1 MLRFYHDINEEGV
14 PMKRIKKDGKKGMTR
29 REFVKSTAAMG
40 VAAAVGGIGF
50 PAVLRGAEPKEILIG
65 HIHPLSGFLGFDG
78 QELKK
83 GLMLAVQEINDAGG
97 IKSLGGAKLKL
108 LDADSEGKPEL
119 AVSAVERFNRE
130 GVVAVMGAY
139 QSAVTIVASQQAE
152 RLQVPFVVTVAV
164 ADEVTSRGFKYTFR
178 VQPSAEQMASQT
190 VKYISEIAK
199 AKGETVKTIAYL
211 HDDTA
216 FGASLSGHVVNYAPK
231 YGMEV
236 IANVPYSPR
245 AADVSTEVGKIKAA
259 GADVVM
265 DTGYFGDGVR
275 VLKTMRD
282 MKVKSKGIIGC
293 GNGAFTHPKFVVELG
308 DMTEYV
314 MDGNYR
320 ANPRSPLAQKAFAHY
335 KQVYGTEMGPSTVFA
350 YQPVYVLAD
359 ALERA
364 KSTKHEAVR
373 DALAKTNLKNHILPQ
388 GPIVFGP
395 DGQNKNAQAAMMQIL
410 GGKILVVWPDEYSE
424 AKVVF
429 PQPA

>member
-1 MLRFYHDINEEGV
+1 
-14 PMKRIKKDGKKGMTR
+14 MKREKKGVTR
-29 REFVKSTAAMG
+29 REFMKSTAVAG
-40 VAAAVGGIGF
+40 AAAALGTIGF
-50 PAVLRGAEPKEILIG
+50 PNVLRGADPKEILIG
-65 HIHPLSGFLGFDG
+65 HIHPLSGALGFDG

-83 GLMLAVQEINDAGG
+83 GMILAVKEINEAGG

-164 ADEVTSRGFKYTFR
+164 ADEVTARGFKYTFR

-199 AKGETVKTIAYL
+199 ASGQTVKTIAYL

-216 FGASLSGHVVNYAPK
+216 FGVSLSGHVKKHAPA

-236 IANVPYSPR
+236 IVAVPYSPK

-282 MKVKSKGIIGC
+282 MKLKSKGIIGC
-293 GNGAFTHPKFVVELG
+293 GNGAFTHPKFVEELG
-308 DMTEYV
+308 PMTEYV

-320 ANPRSPLAQKAFAHY
+320 ADPKSPLTKKAFENY
-335 KQVYGTEMGPSTVFA
+335 KAAYGTDMGPSTVFA

-364 KSTKHEAVR
+364 KSTNREAIR
-373 DALAKTNLKNHILPQ
+373 EALAKTDMTNHILPQ
-388 GPIVFGP
+388 GPIQFGP

-410 GGKILVVWPDEYSE
+410 GGKIVVVWPEKYAE
-424 AKVVF
+424 AKYVF
-429 PQPA
+429 PHPA

>member
-1 MLRFYHDINEEGV
+1 
-14 PMKRIKKDGKKGMTR
+14 MTR
-29 REFVKSTAAMG
+29 REFMKSTAVAG
-40 VAAAVGGIGF
+40 VAAAAGTIGF
-50 PAVLRGAEPKEILIG
+50 PNVLRGADPKEILIG
-65 HIHPLSGFLGFDG
+65 HIHPLSGALGFDG

-83 GLMLAVQEINDAGG
+83 GMMLAVKEINDAGG

-139 QSAVTIVASQQAE
+139 QSAVTLVATQQAE
-152 RLQVPFVVTVAV
+152 KLQIPYVVTVAV

-190 VKYISEIAK
+190 VKYVSEIAK
-199 AKGETVKTIAYL
+199 ATGQTVKTIAYL

-216 FGASLSGHVVNYAPK
+216 FGTSLAGHVKKYAPN

-236 IANVPYSPR
+236 IVDVAYSPR

-282 MKVKSKGIIGC
+282 VRIKSKGIIGC
-293 GNGAFTHPKFVVELG
+293 GNGAFSHPKFVEELG
-308 DMTEYV
+308 KLTENV
-314 MDGNYR
+314 MDGNYC
-320 ANPRSPLAQKAFAHY
+320 ANPRSPLTKKAFANY
-335 KQVYGTEMGPSTVFA
+335 KAAYGTEMGPSTVFS

-364 KSTKHEAVR
+364 KSTDREAVR
-373 DALAKTNLKNHILPQ
+373 EALSKTNLAEHILPQ

-410 GGKILVVWPDEYSE
+410 GGKIVTVWPE
-424 AKVVF
+424 AYAEGKCIC

>member
-1 MLRFYHDINEEGV
+1 
-14 PMKRIKKDGKKGMTR
+14 MKREKKGMTR
-29 REFVKSTAAMG
+29 REFMKSTAVVG
-40 VAAAVGGIGF
+40 VAAAAGTIGF
-50 PAVLRGAEPKEILIG
+50 PNVLRGADPKEILIG
-65 HIHPLSGFLGFDG
+65 HIHPLSGALGFDG

-83 GLMLAVQEINDAGG
+83 GMMLAVKEINDAGG

-139 QSAVTIVASQQAE
+139 QSAVTLVATQQAE
-152 RLQVPFVVTVAV
+152 KLQIPYVVTVAV

-190 VKYISEIAK
+190 VKYVSEIAK
-199 AKGETVKTIAYL
+199 ATGQTVKTIAYL

-216 FGASLSGHVVNYAPK
+216 FGTSLAGHVKKYAPN

-236 IANVPYSPR
+236 IVDVAYSPR

-282 MKVKSKGIIGC
+282 VRIKSKGIIGC
-293 GNGAFTHPKFVVELG
+293 GNGAFSHPKFVEELG
-308 DMTEYV
+308 KLTENV
-314 MDGNYR
+314 MDGNYC
-320 ANPRSPLAQKAFAHY
+320 ANPRSPLTKKAFANY
-335 KQVYGTEMGPSTVFA
+335 KAAYGTEMGPSTVFS

-364 KSTKHEAVR
+364 KSTDREAVR
-373 DALAKTNLKNHILPQ
+373 EALSKTNLAEHILPQ

-395 DGQNKNAQAAMMQIL
+395 DGQNKNAQAAMYI
-410 GGKILVVWPDEYSE
+410 
-424 AKVVF
+424 F

>member
-1 MLRFYHDINEEGV
+1 
-14 PMKRIKKDGKKGMTR
+14 MKQEKKGMTR
-29 REFVKSTAAMG
+29 RDFMKSTAVAG
-40 VAAAVGGIGF
+40 VAAAAGTIGF
-50 PAVLRGAEPKEILIG
+50 PNVVRGAEPKEILVG
-65 HIHPLSGFLGFDG
+65 HIHPLSGALGFDG

-83 GLMLAVQEINDAGG
+83 GMMLAVKEINDAGG
-97 IKSLGGAKLKL
+97 IKSMDGAKLKL
-108 LDADSEGKPEL
+108 VDADSEGKPEL
-119 AVSAVERFNRE
+119 AVSAVERFSRE

-139 QSAVTIVASQQAE
+139 QSAVTLVATQQAE
-152 RLQVPFVVTVAV
+152 KLQVPFVVTVAV

-199 AKGETVKTIAYL
+199 ATNQAVKTIAYL

-216 FGASLSGHVVNYAPK
+216 FGTSLAGHVKKYAAS

-236 IANVPYSPR
+236 IVDVPYSPR

-275 VLKTMRD
+275 VFKTMRD
-282 MKVKSKGIIGC
+282 VKLKSKGIIGC
-293 GNGAFTHPKFVVELG
+293 GNGAFSHPKFVEELG
-308 DMTEYV
+308 ALTENV
-314 MDGNYR
+314 MDGNYC
-320 ANPRSPLAQKAFAHY
+320 ANPRSPLTKKAFANY
-335 KQVYGTEMGPSTVFA
+335 KAAYGADMGPSTVFS

-364 KSTKHEAVR
+364 KSTNREAVR
-373 DALAKTNLKNHILPQ
+373 EALSKTDLKDHILPQ

-410 GGKILVVWPDEYSE
+410 GGKIVTVWPE
-424 AKVVF
+424 AYADAKYVF

>member
-1 MLRFYHDINEEGV
+1 
-14 PMKRIKKDGKKGMTR
+14 MKREKKGMTR
-29 REFVKSTAAMG
+29 REFMKSTAVAG
-40 VAAAVGGIGF
+40 VAAAAGTIGF
-50 PAVLRGAEPKEILIG
+50 PNVLRGADPKEILIG
-65 HIHPLSGFLGFDG
+65 HIHPLSGALGFDG

-83 GLMLAVQEINDAGG
+83 GMMLAVKEINDAGG

-139 QSAVTIVASQQAE
+139 QSAVTLVATQQAE
-152 RLQVPFVVTVAV
+152 KLQIPYVVTVAV

-190 VKYISEIAK
+190 VKYVSEIAK
-199 AKGETVKTIAYL
+199 ATGQTVKTIAYL

-216 FGASLSGHVVNYAPK
+216 FGTSLAGHVKKYAPN

-236 IANVPYSPR
+236 IVDVAYSPR

-282 MKVKSKGIIGC
+282 VRIKSKGIIGC
-293 GNGAFTHPKFVVELG
+293 GNGAFSHPKFVEELG
-308 DMTEYV
+308 KLTENV
-314 MDGNYR
+314 MDGNYC
-320 ANPRSPLAQKAFAHY
+320 ANPRSPLTKKAFANY
-335 KQVYGTEMGPSTVFA
+335 KAAYGTEMGPSTVFS

-364 KSTKHEAVR
+364 KSTDREAVR
-373 DALAKTNLKNHILPQ
+373 EALSKTNLAEHILPQ

-410 GGKILVVWPDEYSE
+410 GGKIVTVWPE
-424 AKVVF
+424 AYAEGKCIF

>member
-1 MLRFYHDINEEGV
+1 
-14 PMKRIKKDGKKGMTR
+14 MKREKKGMTR
-29 REFVKSTAAMG
+29 REFMKSTAVAG
-40 VAAAVGGIGF
+40 VAAAAGTIGF
-50 PAVLRGAEPKEILIG
+50 PNVLRGADPKEILIG
-65 HIHPLSGFLGFDG
+65 HIHPLSGALGFDG

-83 GLMLAVQEINDAGG
+83 GMMLAVKEINDAGG

-139 QSAVTIVASQQAE
+139 QSAVTLVATQQAE
-152 RLQVPFVVTVAV
+152 KLQIPYVVTVAV

-190 VKYISEIAK
+190 VKYVSEIAK
-199 AKGETVKTIAYL
+199 ATGQTVKTIAYL

-216 FGASLSGHVVNYAPK
+216 FGTSLAGHVKKYAPN

-236 IANVPYSPR
+236 IVDVAYSPR

-282 MKVKSKGIIGC
+282 VRIKSKGIIGC
-293 GNGAFTHPKFVVELG
+293 GNGAFSHPKFVEELG
-308 DMTEYV
+308 KLTENV
-314 MDGNYR
+314 MDGNYC
-320 ANPRSPLAQKAFAHY
+320 ANPRSPLTKKAFANY
-335 KQVYGTEMGPSTVFA
+335 KAAYGTEMGPSTVFS

-364 KSTKHEAVR
+364 KSTDREAVR
-373 DALAKTNLKNHILPQ
+373 EALSKTNLAEHILPQ

-410 GGKILVVWPDEYSE
+410 DGKIVTVWPE
-424 AKVVF
+424 AYAEGKCIF

>member
-1 MLRFYHDINEEGV
+1 
-14 PMKRIKKDGKKGMTR
+14 MKRERKGMTR
-29 REFVKSTAAMG
+29 REFMKSTAVAG
-40 VAAAVGGIGF
+40 VAAAVGTVGF
-50 PAVLRGAEPKEILIG
+50 PNVLRGADPKEILIG
-65 HIHPLSGFLGFDG
+65 HIHPLSGALGFDG

-83 GLMLAVQEINDAGG
+83 GMMLAVKEINDAGG

-119 AVSAVERFNRE
+119 AVSAVERFSRE

-139 QSAVTIVASQQAE
+139 QSAVTLVATQQAE
-152 RLQVPFVVTVAV
+152 KLQVPFVVTVAV
-164 ADEVTSRGFKYTFR
+164 ADEVTARGFKYTFR
-178 VQPSAEQMASQT
+178 VQPNAEQMASQT
-190 VKYISEIAK
+190 VKYVSEIAK
-199 AKGETVKTIAYL
+199 ATGQSVKTIAYL

-216 FGASLSGHVVNYAPK
+216 FGTSLSGHVKKYAPN

-236 IANVPYSPR
+236 IADVPYSPR

-282 MKVKSKGIIGC
+282 VKLKSKGIIGC
-293 GNGAFTHPKFVVELG
+293 GNGAFSHPKFVVELG
-308 DMTEYV
+308 ALTENV
-314 MDGNYR
+314 MDGNYC
-320 ANPRSPLAQKAFAHY
+320 ANPRSPLTKKAFAHY
-335 KQVYGTEMGPSTVFA
+335 QAEYGTPMGPSTVFA

-364 KSTKHEAVR
+364 KSTKPEAVR
-373 DALAKTNLKNHILPQ
+373 EALSKTNMRNHILPQ

-410 GGKILVVWPDEYSE
+410 GGKIMTVWPDAYAEGKY
-424 AKVVF
+424 VF

>member
-1 MLRFYHDINEEGV
+1 
-14 PMKRIKKDGKKGMTR
+14 MKREKKGMTR
-29 REFVKSTAAMG
+29 REFMKSTAVAG
-40 VAAAVGGIGF
+40 VAAAAGTIGF
-50 PAVLRGAEPKEILIG
+50 PNVLRGADPKEILIG
-65 HIHPLSGFLGFDG
+65 HIHPLSGALGFDG

-83 GLMLAVQEINDAGG
+83 GMMLAVKEINDAGG

-139 QSAVTIVASQQAE
+139 QSAVTLVATQQAE
-152 RLQVPFVVTVAV
+152 KLQIPYVVTVAV

-190 VKYISEIAK
+190 VKYVSEIAK
-199 AKGETVKTIAYL
+199 ATGQTVKTIAYL

-216 FGASLSGHVVNYAPK
+216 FGTSLAGHVKKYAPN

-236 IANVPYSPR
+236 IVDVAYSPR

-282 MKVKSKGIIGC
+282 VRIKSKGIIGC
-293 GNGAFTHPKFVVELG
+293 GNGAFSHPKFVEELG
-308 DMTEYV
+308 KLTENV
-314 MDGNYR
+314 MDGNYC
-320 ANPRSPLAQKAFAHY
+320 ANPRSPLTKKAFANY
-335 KQVYGTEMGPSTVFA
+335 KAAYGTEMGPSTVFS

-364 KSTKHEAVR
+364 KSTDREAVR
-373 DALAKTNLKNHILPQ
+373 EALSKTNLAEHILPQ

-410 GGKILVVWPDEYSE
+410 GGKIVTVWPETYAE
-424 AKVVF
+424 GKYIF
-429 PQPA
+429 PEPA

>member
-1 MLRFYHDINEEGV
+1 
-14 PMKRIKKDGKKGMTR
+14 MKRDKKGLTR
-29 REFVKSTAAMG
+29 REFMKSTAVAG
-40 VAAAVGGIGF
+40 VGAAVGTIGF
-50 PAVLRGAEPKEILIG
+50 PNVLRGAGPKEILIG
-65 HIHPLSGFLGFDG
+65 HIHPLSGALGFDG

-83 GLMLAVQEINDAGG
+83 GLMLAVKEINDAGG
-97 IKSLGGAKLKL
+97 IKSMGGAKLKL

-119 AVSAVERFNRE
+119 AVSAVERFSRE

-139 QSAVTIVASQQAE
+139 QSAVTLVATQQAE
-152 RLQVPFVVTVAV
+152 KLQVPFVVTVAV
-164 ADEVTSRGFKYTFR
+164 ADEVTARGFKYTFR

-190 VKYISEIAK
+190 VKYISQIAK
-199 AKGETVKTIAYL
+199 ATGQSVKTIAYL

-216 FGASLSGHVVNYAPK
+216 FGASLSGHVKKYAPN

-236 IANVPYSPR
+236 IADVPYSPR

-282 MKVKSKGIIGC
+282 VKLQSKGIIGC
-293 GNGAFTHPKFVVELG
+293 GNGAFSHPKFVVELG
-308 DMTEYV
+308 ALTENV
-314 MDGNYR
+314 MDGNYC
-320 ANPRSPLAQKAFAHY
+320 ANPRSPITKKAFAHY
-335 KQVYGTEMGPSTVFA
+335 QAEYGTPMGPSTVFA

-364 KSTKHEAVR
+364 KSTKPEAVR
-373 DALAKTNLKNHILPQ
+373 EALSKTNMSNHILPQ

-410 GGKILVVWPDEYSE
+410 GGKIMTVWPEAYAE
-424 AKVVF
+424 AKYVF

>member
-1 MLRFYHDINEEGV
+1 
-14 PMKRIKKDGKKGMTR
+14 MKRQKKGMTR
-29 REFVKSTAAMG
+29 REFMKSTAVVG
-40 VAAAVGGIGF
+40 VAAAAGTIGF
-50 PAVLRGAEPKEILIG
+50 PNVLRGADPKEILIG
-65 HIHPLSGFLGFDG
+65 HIHPLSGALGFDG

-83 GLMLAVQEINDAGG
+83 GMMLAVKEINDAGG
-97 IKSLGGAKLKL
+97 IKSMGGAKLKL

-139 QSAVTIVASQQAE
+139 QSAVTLVAAQQAE
-152 RLQVPFVVTVAV
+152 KLQVPFVVTVAV
-164 ADEVTSRGFKYTFR
+164 ADEVTARGFKYTFR

-190 VKYISEIAK
+190 VKYVSEIAK
-199 AKGETVKTIAYL
+199 ATGQTVKTIAYL

-216 FGASLSGHVVNYAPK
+216 FGASLSGHVKKYAPN

-236 IANVPYSPR
+236 IADVPYSPR
-245 AADVSTEVGKIKAA
+245 AADVATEVGKIKAA

-282 MKVKSKGIIGC
+282 VKLKSKGIIGC
-293 GNGAFTHPKFVVELG
+293 GNGAFSHPKFVEELG
-308 DMTEYV
+308 TLTEYV
-314 MDGNYR
+314 MDGNYC
-320 ANPRSPLAQKAFAHY
+320 ANPKSPFTKKAFANY
-335 KQVYGTEMGPSTVFA
+335 KAAYGAGMGPSTVFS

-364 KSTKHEAVR
+364 KSANRDAVR
-373 DALAKTNLKNHILPQ
+373 EALSKTDLKDHILPQ

-410 GGKILVVWPDEYSE
+410 GGKIVSVWPEAYAE
-424 AKVVF
+424 AKYVF

>member
-1 MLRFYHDINEEGV
+1 
-14 PMKRIKKDGKKGMTR
+14 MKKKGVTR
-29 REFVKSTAAMG
+29 RQFMKSTAVAG
-40 VAAAVGGIGF
+40 VAAAAGTIGF
-50 PAVLRGAEPKEILIG
+50 PNVLRGADPKEILIG
-65 HIHPLSGFLGFDG
+65 HIHPLSGALGFDG

-83 GLMLAVQEINDAGG
+83 GMMLAVKEINDAGG
-97 IKSLGGAKLKL
+97 IKSLEGAKLKL

-119 AVSAVERFNRE
+119 AVSAVERFSRE

-139 QSAVTIVASQQAE
+139 QSAVTLVATQQAE
-152 RLQVPFVVTVAV
+152 KLQVPFVVTVAV
-164 ADEVTSRGFKYTFR
+164 ADEVTARGFKYTFR

-199 AKGETVKTIAYL
+199 ATNQTVKTIAYL

-216 FGASLSGHVVNYAPK
+216 FGTSLAGHVKKYATN

-236 IANVPYSPR
+236 IIDVPYSPR

-282 MKVKSKGIIGC
+282 VKLKSKGIIGC
-293 GNGAFTHPKFVVELG
+293 GNGAFSHPKFVEELRAL
-308 DMTEYV
+308 TENV
-314 MDGNYR
+314 MDGNYC
-320 ANPRSPLAQKAFAHY
+320 ANPRSPLTKKAFENY
-335 KQVYGTEMGPSTVFA
+335 KAAYGTQMGPSTVFS

-364 KSTKHEAVR
+364 KSTKPDAVR
-373 DALAKTNLKNHILPQ
+373 EALSKTNMANHILPQ

-410 GGKILVVWPDEYSE
+410 GGKIVTVWPEAYAE
-424 AKVVF
+424 AKYVF

>member
-1 MLRFYHDINEEGV
+1 
-14 PMKRIKKDGKKGMTR
+14 MKREKKGMTR
-29 REFVKSTAAMG
+29 REFMKSTAVAG
-40 VAAAVGGIGF
+40 VAATVGTIGF
-50 PAVLRGAEPKEILIG
+50 PNVLRGADPKEILIG
-65 HIHPLSGFLGFDG
+65 HIHPLSGALGFDG

-83 GLMLAVQEINDAGG
+83 GMMLAVKEINDAGG
-97 IKSLGGAKLKL
+97 IKSLDGAKLKL

-119 AVSAVERFNRE
+119 AVSAVERFSRE

-139 QSAVTIVASQQAE
+139 QSAVTLVATQQAE
-152 RLQVPFVVTVAV
+152 KLQVPFVVTVAV
-164 ADEVTSRGFKYTFR
+164 ADEVTARGFKYTFR

-190 VKYISEIAK
+190 VKYVSEIAK
-199 AKGETVKTIAYL
+199 ATGQTVKTIAYL

-216 FGASLSGHVVNYAPK
+216 FGSSLAGHVKKYAAN

-236 IANVPYSPR
+236 IIDVPYSPR

-282 MKVKSKGIIGC
+282 VKLKSKGIIGC
-293 GNGAFTHPKFVVELG
+293 GNGAFSHPKFVEELG
-308 DMTEYV
+308 NLTENV
-314 MDGNYR
+314 MDGNYC
-320 ANPRSPLAQKAFAHY
+320 ANPRSPLTKKAFANY
-335 KQVYGTEMGPSTVFA
+335 KAAYGTDMGPSTVFS

-364 KSTKHEAVR
+364 KSTNREAVR
-373 DALAKTNLKNHILPQ
+373 EALSKTDLKDHILPQ

-410 GGKILVVWPDEYSE
+410 GGKIVTVWPEQYAE
-424 AKVVF
+424 GKYIF

>member
-1 MLRFYHDINEEGV
+1 
-14 PMKRIKKDGKKGMTR
+14 MKREKKGMTR
-29 REFVKSTAAMG
+29 REFMKSTAVAG
-40 VAAAVGGIGF
+40 VAATVGTIGF
-50 PAVLRGAEPKEILIG
+50 PKVLRGADPKEILIG
-65 HIHPLSGFLGFDG
+65 HIHPLSGALGFDG

-83 GLMLAVQEINDAGG
+83 GMMLAVKEINDAGG
-97 IKSLGGAKLKL
+97 IKSLDGAKLKL

-119 AVSAVERFNRE
+119 AVSAVERFSRE

-139 QSAVTIVASQQAE
+139 QSAVTLVATQQAE
-152 RLQVPFVVTVAV
+152 KLQVPFVVTVAV
-164 ADEVTSRGFKYTFR
+164 ADEVTARGFKYTFR

-190 VKYISEIAK
+190 VKYVSEIAK
-199 AKGETVKTIAYL
+199 ATGQTVKTIAYL

-216 FGASLSGHVVNYAPK
+216 FGSSLAGHVKKYAAN

-236 IANVPYSPR
+236 IIDVPYSPR

-282 MKVKSKGIIGC
+282 VKLKSKGIIGC
-293 GNGAFTHPKFVVELG
+293 GNGAFSHPKFVEELG
-308 DMTEYV
+308 NLTENV
-314 MDGNYR
+314 MDGNYC
-320 ANPRSPLAQKAFAHY
+320 ANPRSPLTKKAFANY
-335 KQVYGTEMGPSTVFA
+335 KAAYGTDMGPSTVFS

-364 KSTKHEAVR
+364 KSTNREAVR
-373 DALAKTNLKNHILPQ
+373 EALSKTDLKDHILPQ

-410 GGKILVVWPDEYSE
+410 GGKIVTVWPEQYAE
-424 AKVVF
+424 GKYIF

>member
-1 MLRFYHDINEEGV
+1 
-14 PMKRIKKDGKKGMTR
+14 
-29 REFVKSTAAMG
+29 
-40 VAAAVGGIGF
+40 
-50 PAVLRGAEPKEILIG
+50 
-65 HIHPLSGFLGFDG
+65 
-78 QELKK
+78 
-83 GLMLAVQEINDAGG
+83 MLAVKEINDAGG

-139 QSAVTIVASQQAE
+139 QSAVTLVATQQAE
-152 RLQVPFVVTVAV
+152 KLQVPFVVTVAV

-190 VKYISEIAK
+190 VKYVSEIAK
-199 AKGETVKTIAYL
+199 ATGQTVKTIAYL

-216 FGASLSGHVVNYAPK
+216 FGTSLAGHVKKYAAN

-236 IANVPYSPR
+236 IVDVPYSPR
-245 AADVSTEVGKIKAA
+245 AADVATEVGKIKAA

-282 MKVKSKGIIGC
+282 VKIKSKGIIGC
-293 GNGAFTHPKFVVELG
+293 GNGAFSHPKFVQELG
-308 DMTEYV
+308 ALTENV
-314 MDGNYR
+314 MDGNYC
-320 ANPRSPLAQKAFAHY
+320 ANPRSPLTKKAFDNY
-335 KQVYGTEMGPSTVFA
+335 KAAYGADMGPSTVFS

-364 KSTKHEAVR
+364 KSTKPEAVR
-373 DALAKTNLKNHILPQ
+373 EALSKTDLKDHILPQ

-410 GGKILVVWPDEYSE
+410 GGKIVTVWPETYAE
-424 AKVVF
+424 AKYVF

>member
-1 MLRFYHDINEEGV
+1 
-14 PMKRIKKDGKKGMTR
+14 MKREKKGMTR
-29 REFVKSTAAMG
+29 REFMKSTAVAG
-40 VAAAVGGIGF
+40 VAAAAGTIGF
-50 PAVLRGAEPKEILIG
+50 PNVLRGADPKEILIG
-65 HIHPLSGFLGFDG
+65 HIHPLSGALGFDG

-83 GLMLAVQEINDAGG
+83 GMMLAVKEINDAGG

-139 QSAVTIVASQQAE
+139 QSAVTLVAAQQAE
-152 RLQVPFVVTVAV
+152 KLQIPYVVTVAV

-190 VKYISEIAK
+190 VKYVSEIAK
-199 AKGETVKTIAYL
+199 ATGQTVKTIAYL

-216 FGASLSGHVVNYAPK
+216 FGTSLAGHVKKFAPN
-231 YGMEV
+231 YGMEIIV
-236 IANVPYSPR
+236 DVPYSPR
-245 AADVSTEVGKIKAA
+245 AADVATEVGKIKAA

-275 VLKTMRD
+275 VFKTMRD
-282 MKVKSKGIIGC
+282 MKIKSKGIIGC
-293 GNGAFTHPKFVVELG
+293 GNGAFSHPKFVEELG
-308 DMTEYV
+308 NLTENV
-314 MDGNYR
+314 MDGNYC
-320 ANPRSPLAQKAFAHY
+320 ANPRSPLTKKAFANY
-335 KQVYGTEMGPSTVFA
+335 KAAYGTDMGPSTVFS

-364 KSTKHEAVR
+364 KSTDREAMR
-373 DALAKTNLKNHILPQ
+373 EALSKTNLAEHILPQ

-410 GGKILVVWPDEYSE
+410 GGKIVTVWPE
-424 AKVVF
+424 AYAEGKCIF

>member
-1 MLRFYHDINEEGV
+1 
-14 PMKRIKKDGKKGMTR
+14 MKRERKGMTR
-29 REFVKSTAAMG
+29 REFMKSTAVAG
-40 VAAAVGGIGF
+40 VAAAVGTVGF
-50 PAVLRGAEPKEILIG
+50 PNVLRGADPKEILIG
-65 HIHPLSGFLGFDG
+65 HIHPLSGALGFDG

-83 GLMLAVQEINDAGG
+83 GMMLAVKEINDAGG

-119 AVSAVERFNRE
+119 AVSAVERFSRE

-139 QSAVTIVASQQAE
+139 QSAVTLVATQQAE
-152 RLQVPFVVTVAV
+152 KLQVPFVVTVAV
-164 ADEVTSRGFKYTFR
+164 ADEVTARGFKYTFR
-178 VQPSAEQMASQT
+178 VQPNAEQMASQT
-190 VKYISEIAK
+190 VKYVSEIAK
-199 AKGETVKTIAYL
+199 ATGQSVKTIAYL

-216 FGASLSGHVVNYAPK
+216 FGASLSGHVKKYAPN

-236 IANVPYSPR
+236 IADVPYSPR

-282 MKVKSKGIIGC
+282 VKLKSKGIIGC
-293 GNGAFTHPKFVVELG
+293 GNGAFSHPKFVVELG
-308 DMTEYV
+308 ALTENV
-314 MDGNYR
+314 MDGNYC
-320 ANPRSPLAQKAFAHY
+320 ANPRSPLTKKAFAHY
-335 KQVYGTEMGPSTVFA
+335 QAEYGTPMGPSTVFA

-364 KSTKHEAVR
+364 KSTKPEAVR
-373 DALAKTNLKNHILPQ
+373 EALSKTNMRNHILPQ

-410 GGKILVVWPDEYSE
+410 GGKIMTVWPDAYAEGKY
-424 AKVVF
+424 VF

>member
-1 MLRFYHDINEEGV
+1 
-14 PMKRIKKDGKKGMTR
+14 MKREKKGMTR
-29 REFVKSTAAMG
+29 REFMKSTAVAG
-40 VAAAVGGIGF
+40 VAAAAGTIGF
-50 PAVLRGAEPKEILIG
+50 PNVLRGADPKEILIG
-65 HIHPLSGFLGFDG
+65 HIHPLSGALGFDG

-83 GLMLAVQEINDAGG
+83 GMMLAVKEINDAGG

-139 QSAVTIVASQQAE
+139 QSAVTLVAAQQAE
-152 RLQVPFVVTVAV
+152 KLQIPYVVTVAV

-190 VKYISEIAK
+190 VKYVSEIAK
-199 AKGETVKTIAYL
+199 ATGQTVKTIAYL

-216 FGASLSGHVVNYAPK
+216 FGTSLAGHVKKFAPN
-231 YGMEV
+231 YGMEIIV
-236 IANVPYSPR
+236 DVPYSPR
-245 AADVSTEVGKIKAA
+245 AADVATEVGKIKAA

-275 VLKTMRD
+275 VFKTMRD
-282 MKVKSKGIIGC
+282 MKIKSKGIIGC
-293 GNGAFTHPKFVVELG
+293 GNGAFSHPKFVEELG
-308 DMTEYV
+308 NLTENV
-314 MDGNYR
+314 MDGNYC
-320 ANPRSPLAQKAFAHY
+320 ANPRSPLTKKAFANY
-335 KQVYGTEMGPSTVFA
+335 KAAYGTDMGPSTVFS

-364 KSTKHEAVR
+364 KSTDREAVR
-373 DALAKTNLKNHILPQ
+373 EALSKTNLAEHILPQ

-410 GGKILVVWPDEYSE
+410 GGKIVTVWPETYAE
-424 AKVVF
+424 GKYIF

>member
-1 MLRFYHDINEEGV
+1 
-14 PMKRIKKDGKKGMTR
+14 MKREKKGMTR
-29 REFVKSTAAMG
+29 REFMKSTAVAG
-40 VAAAVGGIGF
+40 VAAAAGTIGF
-50 PAVLRGAEPKEILIG
+50 PNVLRGADPKEILIG
-65 HIHPLSGFLGFDG
+65 HIHPLSGALGFDG

-83 GLMLAVQEINDAGG
+83 GMMLAVKEINDAGG

-139 QSAVTIVASQQAE
+139 QSAVTLVATQQAE
-152 RLQVPFVVTVAV
+152 KLQIPYVVTVAV

-190 VKYISEIAK
+190 VKYVSEIAK
-199 AKGETVKTIAYL
+199 ATGQTVKTIAYL

-216 FGASLSGHVVNYAPK
+216 FGTSLAGHVKKYAPN

-236 IANVPYSPR
+236 IVDVAYSPR

-282 MKVKSKGIIGC
+282 VRIKSKGIIGC
-293 GNGAFTHPKFVVELG
+293 GNGAFSHPKFVEELG
-308 DMTEYV
+308 KLTENV
-314 MDGNYR
+314 MDGNYC
-320 ANPRSPLAQKAFAHY
+320 ANPRSPLTKKAFANY
-335 KQVYGTEMGPSTVFA
+335 KAAYGTEHGAVHGVLLSTRVRPCRCAGTGEIHRPGGCARGVVKDEPGRA
-350 YQPVYVLAD
+350 YLAPGTHCVRSGRPEQERPGSHD
-359 ALERA
+359 ANPRR
-364 KSTKHEAVR
+364 KDR
-373 DALAKTNLKNHILPQ
+373 DGMA
-388 GPIVFGP
+388 
-395 DGQNKNAQAAMMQIL
+395 
-410 GGKILVVWPDEYSE
+410 
-424 AKVVF
+424 
-429 PQPA
+429 

>member
-1 MLRFYHDINEEGV
+1 
-14 PMKRIKKDGKKGMTR
+14 MKREKKGMTR
-29 REFVKSTAAMG
+29 REFMKSTAVAG
-40 VAAAVGGIGF
+40 VAAAAGTIGF
-50 PAVLRGAEPKEILIG
+50 PNVLRGADPKEILIG
-65 HIHPLSGFLGFDG
+65 HIHPLSGALGFDG

-83 GLMLAVQEINDAGG
+83 GMMLAVKEINDAGG

-139 QSAVTIVASQQAE
+139 QSAVTLVAAQQAE
-152 RLQVPFVVTVAV
+152 KLQIPYVVTVAV

-190 VKYISEIAK
+190 VKYVSEIAK
-199 AKGETVKTIAYL
+199 ATGQTVKTIAYL

-216 FGASLSGHVVNYAPK
+216 FGTSLAGHVKKFAPN
-231 YGMEV
+231 YGMEIIV
-236 IANVPYSPR
+236 DVPYSPR
-245 AADVSTEVGKIKAA
+245 AADVATEVGKIKAA

-275 VLKTMRD
+275 VFKTMRD
-282 MKVKSKGIIGC
+282 MKIKSKGIIGC
-293 GNGAFTHPKFVVELG
+293 GNGAFSHPKFVEELG
-308 DMTEYV
+308 NLTENV
-314 MDGNYR
+314 MDGNYC
-320 ANPRSPLAQKAFAHY
+320 ANPRSPLTKKAFANY
-335 KQVYGTEMGPSTVFA
+335 KAAYGTDMGPSTVFS

-364 KSTKHEAVR
+364 KSTDREAVR
-373 DALAKTNLKNHILPQ
+373 EALSKTNLSEHILPQ

-410 GGKILVVWPDEYSE
+410 GGKIVTVWPE
-424 AKVVF
+424 AYAEGKCIF

>member
-1 MLRFYHDINEEGV
+1 
-14 PMKRIKKDGKKGMTR
+14 MKKGKRKSQAKGMTR
-29 REFVKSTAAMG
+29 RDFMKKSAAMG
-40 VAAAVGGIGF
+40 VAAAALGTIGF
-50 PAVLRGAEPKEILIG
+50 PNVLRGAEPKEILIG
-65 HIHPLSGFLGFDG
+65 HIHPLSGALGFDG

-83 GLMLAVQEINDAGG
+83 GLMLAVKEINDGGG

-119 AVSAVERFNRE
+119 AVSAVDRFSRE

-139 QSAVTIVASQQAE
+139 QSAVTLVATQQAE
-152 RLQVPFVVTVAV
+152 RLQIPFVVSVAV

-199 AKGETVKTIAYL
+199 ASGQSVKTIAYL

-216 FGASLSGHVVNYAPK
+216 FGASLSGHVKKYAPT

-236 IANVPYSPR
+236 IVDVPYSPR
-245 AADVSTEVGKIKAA
+245 AADVTTEVGKIKAA
-259 GADVVM
+259 GADIIM

-275 VLKTMRD
+275 VLKAMRD
-282 MKVKSKGIIGC
+282 MKVGGKGIIGC
-293 GNGAFTHPKFVVELG
+293 GNGAFSHPKFVDELG
-308 DMTEYV
+308 KMTEHV

-320 ANPRSPLAQKAFAHY
+320 ADPRSALTKNAFANY
-335 KQVYGTEMGPSTVFA
+335 KAAYGTEMGPSTVFA

-364 KSTKHEAVR
+364 KSTKPEAIR
-373 DALAKTNLKNHILPQ
+373 DALAKTNMTNHILPQ

-410 GGKILVVWPDEYSE
+410 GGKILVVWPEQYSE
-424 AKVVF
+424 AKFVF

>member
-1 MLRFYHDINEEGV
+1 MNATFRWKPVL
-14 PMKRIKKDGKKGMTR
+14 
-29 REFVKSTAAMG
+29 
-40 VAAAVGGIGF
+40 
-50 PAVLRGAEPKEILIG
+50 AVLCGLVWLAAGLAPALAADTVVKIG
-65 HIHPLSGFLGFDG
+65 NIEPLSGPSASV
-78 QELKK
+78 
-83 GLMLAVQEINDAGG
+83 GLQGKQAREMAVEEINAAGG

-119 AVSAVERFNRE
+119 AVSAVERFSRE

-139 QSAVTIVASQQAE
+139 QSAVTLVATQQAE
-152 RLQVPFVVTVAV
+152 KLQVPFVVTVAV

-190 VKYISEIAK
+190 VKYISDIAK
-199 AKGETVKTIAYL
+199 ATGQTVKTIAYL

-216 FGASLSGHVVNYAPK
+216 FGTSLAGHVKKYAPNFA
-231 YGMEV
+231 MEI
-236 IANVPYSPR
+236 IAAVPYSPR

-265 DTGYFGDGVR
+265 STGYFGDGDR

-282 MKVKSKGIIGC
+282 VKLKAKGIIGC
-293 GNGAFTHPKFVVELG
+293 GNGAFSHPKFVEELG
-308 DMTEYV
+308 ALTENV
-314 MDGNYR
+314 MDGNYC
-320 ANPRSPLAQKAFAHY
+320 ANPRSPLTKKAFANY
-335 KQVYGTEMGPSTVFA
+335 KAAYGTDMGPSTVFS

-364 KSTKHEAVR
+364 KSTKPDAVR
-373 DALAKTNLKNHILPQ
+373 EALSKTNLADHILPQ

-410 GGKILVVWPDEYSE
+410 GGKIVTVWPE
-424 AKVVF
+424 AYAGAKYVF

>member
-1 MLRFYHDINEEGV
+1 
-14 PMKRIKKDGKKGMTR
+14 
-29 REFVKSTAAMG
+29 
-40 VAAAVGGIGF
+40 VA
-50 PAVLRGAEPKEILIG
+50 
-65 HIHPLSGFLGFDG
+65 
-78 QELKK
+78 
-83 GLMLAVQEINDAGG
+83 
-97 IKSLGGAKLKL
+97 
-108 LDADSEGKPEL
+108 
-119 AVSAVERFNRE
+119 
-130 GVVAVMGAY
+130 
-139 QSAVTIVASQQAE
+139 TQQAE
-152 RLQVPFVVTVAV
+152 KLQIPYVVTVAV

-190 VKYISEIAK
+190 VKYVSEIAK
-199 AKGETVKTIAYL
+199 ATGQTVKTIAYL

-216 FGASLSGHVVNYAPK
+216 FGTSLAGHVKKYAPN

-236 IANVPYSPR
+236 IVDVAYSPR

-282 MKVKSKGIIGC
+282 VRIKSKGIIGC
-293 GNGAFTHPKFVVELG
+293 GNGAFSHPKFVEELG
-308 DMTEYV
+308 KLTENV
-314 MDGNYR
+314 MDGNYC
-320 ANPRSPLAQKAFAHY
+320 ANPRSPLTKKAFANY
-335 KQVYGTEMGPSTVFA
+335 KAAYGTEMGPSTVFS

-364 KSTKHEAVR
+364 KSTDREAVR
-373 DALAKTNLKNHILPQ
+373 EALSKTNLAEHILPQ

-410 GGKILVVWPDEYSE
+410 GGKIVTVWPE
-424 AKVVF
+424 AYAEGKCIF

>member
-1 MLRFYHDINEEGV
+1 
-14 PMKRIKKDGKKGMTR
+14 MKREKKGLTR
-29 REFVKSTAAMG
+29 REFMKGTAVAG
-40 VAAAVGGIGF
+40 VAAAAGTIGF
-50 PAVLRGAEPKEILIG
+50 PNVLRGAEPKEILIG
-65 HIHPLSGFLGFDG
+65 HIHPLSGALGFDG

-83 GLMLAVQEINDAGG
+83 GMMLAVKEINDAGG
-97 IKSLGGAKLKL
+97 IKSMGGAKLKL

-119 AVSAVERFNRE
+119 AVSAVERFKRE

-139 QSAVTIVASQQAE
+139 QSAVTLVATQQAE
-152 RLQVPFVVTVAV
+152 KLEVPFVVTVAV

-190 VKYISEIAK
+190 VKYVSEIAK
-199 AKGETVKTIAYL
+199 ATGQTVKTIAYL

-216 FGASLSGHVVNYAPK
+216 FGTSLAGHVNKYAPK
-231 YGMEV
+231 YGMQV
-236 IANVPYSPR
+236 VADVPYSPR

-282 MKVKSKGIIGC
+282 QKLKSKGIIGC
-293 GNGAFTHPKFVVELG
+293 GNGAFSHPKFVVELG
-308 DMTEYV
+308 ELTENV
-314 MDGNYR
+314 MDGNYC
-320 ANPRSPLAQKAFAHY
+320 ANPRSPLTKKAFEHY
-335 KQVYGTEMGPSTVFA
+335 KAEYGTPMGPSTVFS

-364 KSTKHEAVR
+364 KSTKPEAVR
-373 DALAKTNLKNHILPQ
+373 DALSKTDLKNHILPQ

-410 GGKILVVWPDEYSE
+410 GGKIVTVWPEAYAE
-424 AKVVF
+424 AKYVF

>member
-1 MLRFYHDINEEGV
+1 
-14 PMKRIKKDGKKGMTR
+14 MKREKKGMTR
-29 REFVKSTAAMG
+29 REFMKSTAVAG
-40 VAAAVGGIGF
+40 VAAAAGTIGF
-50 PAVLRGAEPKEILIG
+50 PNVLRGADPKEILIG
-65 HIHPLSGFLGFDG
+65 HIHPLSGALGFDG

-83 GLMLAVQEINDAGG
+83 GMMLAVKEINDAGG

-139 QSAVTIVASQQAE
+139 QSAVTLVAAQQAE
-152 RLQVPFVVTVAV
+152 KLQIPYVVTVAV

-190 VKYISEIAK
+190 VKYVSEIAK
-199 AKGETVKTIAYL
+199 ATGQTVKTIAYL

-216 FGASLSGHVVNYAPK
+216 FGTSLAGHVKKFAPN
-231 YGMEV
+231 YGMEIIV
-236 IANVPYSPR
+236 DVPYSPR
-245 AADVSTEVGKIKAA
+245 AADVATEVGKIKAA

-275 VLKTMRD
+275 VFKTMRD
-282 MKVKSKGIIGC
+282 MKIKSKGIIGC
-293 GNGAFTHPKFVVELG
+293 GNGAFSHPKFVEELG
-308 DMTEYV
+308 NLTENV
-314 MDGNYR
+314 MDGNYC
-320 ANPRSPLAQKAFAHY
+320 ANPRSPLTKKAFANY
-335 KQVYGTEMGPSTVFA
+335 KAAYGTDMGPSTVFS

-364 KSTKHEAVR
+364 KSTDREAMR
-373 DALAKTNLKNHILPQ
+373 EALSKTNLAEHILPQ

-410 GGKILVVWPDEYSE
+410 GGKIVTVWPE
-424 AKVVF
+424 AYAEGKYIF

>member
-1 MLRFYHDINEEGV
+1 
-14 PMKRIKKDGKKGMTR
+14 MKREKKGVTR
-29 REFVKSTAAMG
+29 REFMKSTAVAG
-40 VAAAVGGIGF
+40 VAVAVGTMGF
-50 PAVLRGAEPKEILIG
+50 PNVLRGADPKEILIG
-65 HIHPLSGFLGFDG
+65 HIHPLSGALGFDG

-83 GLMLAVQEINDAGG
+83 GMVLAVKEINEAGG

-139 QSAVTIVASQQAE
+139 QSAVTIVGSQQAE
-152 RLQVPFVVTVAV
+152 RLRIPFVVTVAV

-199 AKGETVKTIAYL
+199 ASGQTVKTIAYL

-216 FGASLSGHVVNYAPK
+216 FGVSLSGHVKKHAPTF
-231 YGMEV
+231 GMEV
-236 IANVPYSPR
+236 PVAVPYSPR

-265 DTGYFGDGVR
+265 ATGYFGDGVR
-275 VLKTMRD
+275 VYKTMRD
-282 MKVKSKGIIGC
+282 MKLKSKGIIGC
-293 GNGAFTHPKFVVELG
+293 GNGAYTHPKFVEELG
-308 DMTEYV
+308 QMTEYV

-320 ANPRSPLAQKAFAHY
+320 ADPKSPLTKKAFENYRTA
-335 KQVYGTEMGPSTVFA
+335 YGSDMGPSTVFS

-364 KSTKHEAVR
+364 KSTDREAIR
-373 DALAKTNLKNHILPQ
+373 EALSKTNMTKHILPQ
-388 GPIVFGP
+388 GAIEFGA
-395 DGQNKNAQAAMMQIL
+395 DGQNKNAQAAMMQIQ
-410 GGKILVVWPDEYSE
+410 GGKILVVWPEKYAE
-424 AKVVF
+424 AKYIF
-429 PQPA
+429 PHPA

>member
-1 MLRFYHDINEEGV
+1 
-14 PMKRIKKDGKKGMTR
+14 MKRERKGMTR
-29 REFVKSTAAMG
+29 REFMKSTAVAG
-40 VAAAVGGIGF
+40 VAAAVGTVGF
-50 PAVLRGAEPKEILIG
+50 PNVLRGADPKEILIG
-65 HIHPLSGFLGFDG
+65 HIHPLSGALGFDG

-83 GLMLAVQEINDAGG
+83 GMMLAVKEINDAGG

-119 AVSAVERFNRE
+119 AVSAVERFSRE

-139 QSAVTIVASQQAE
+139 QSAVTLVATQQAE
-152 RLQVPFVVTVAV
+152 KLQVPFVVTVAV
-164 ADEVTSRGFKYTFR
+164 ADEVTARGFKYTFR
-178 VQPSAEQMASQT
+178 VQPNAEQMASQT
-190 VKYISEIAK
+190 VKYVSEIAK
-199 AKGETVKTIAYL
+199 ATGQSVKTIAYL

-216 FGASLSGHVVNYAPK
+216 FGASLSGHVKKYAPN

-236 IANVPYSPR
+236 ITDVPYSPR

-282 MKVKSKGIIGC
+282 VKLKSKGIIGC
-293 GNGAFTHPKFVVELG
+293 GNGAFSHPKFVVELG
-308 DMTEYV
+308 ALTENV
-314 MDGNYR
+314 MDGNYC
-320 ANPRSPLAQKAFAHY
+320 ANPRSPLTKKAFAHY
-335 KQVYGTEMGPSTVFA
+335 QAEYGTPMGPSTVFA

-364 KSTKHEAVR
+364 KSTKPEAVR
-373 DALAKTNLKNHILPQ
+373 EALSKTNMRNHILPQ

-410 GGKILVVWPDEYSE
+410 GGKIMTVWPDAYAEGKY
-424 AKVVF
+424 VF